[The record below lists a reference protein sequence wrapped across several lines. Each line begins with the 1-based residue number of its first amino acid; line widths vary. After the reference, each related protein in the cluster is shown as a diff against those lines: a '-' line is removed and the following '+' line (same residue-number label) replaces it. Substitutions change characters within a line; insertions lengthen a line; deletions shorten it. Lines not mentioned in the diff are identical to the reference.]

1 MRGSI
6 AENDFASLSSAEW
19 SLSGHQER
27 LRGTLYGA
35 SPEFGRSF
43 SATLSVISSSRL
55 GSYASIAARSI
66 EP

>member
-35 SPEFGRSF
+35 SPEFGKEF
-43 SATLSVISSSRL
+43 L
-55 GSYASIAARSI
+55 GNPVRDFFKPARVVCVDRGA
-66 EP
+66 